1 MSQSAP
7 NLALVPVILSG
18 GSGTRL
24 WPMSRQLYP
33 KQFIPLTGD
42 LSLFQTTLRRLEGI
56 DNLAF
61 TLVVCNN
68 EHRFMAAEQVR
79 TIDAHDVRLMLEP
92 VGRNTAPAI
101 AAAALEICAQV
112 EDAVMLVLPADHII
126 KDTASFGAALTT
138 ARRAAADGH
147 LVTFGIIPE
156 RAETGYGYI
165 HRGAALA
172 GHDKG
177 GAAYT
182 VDAFREKPDQA
193 TAESYLAAG
202 DYFWNS
208 GMFCFAA
215 RRYLDEL
222 RTHAPQIF
230 EACVKAHEARARD
243 LDFIRLD
250 RSAFEASPRDS
261 IDYAVMEKT
270 ESAVVIPLKAGWS
283 DVGSWHSLWEAE
295 PHDGNGNIE
304 VGDIL
309 TEDCTGCYINAGHRL
324 VSAVGIKDQIIIE
337 TADAVLVVPRAR
349 AQDTK
354 HIVEQLKSRGR
365 TEATTHRKVYRPW
378 GDYEGIDLSGRFQV
392 KRITVNP
399 GGTLSLQMHHHRA
412 EHWVVVTGTAR
423 VTRGDEVF
431 LLSENESTFIPTG
444 TRHRLENPGKIPL
457 ELIEVQSGSYLG
469 EDDIVRFEDNYGR

>member
-7 NLALVPVILSG
+7 HLAIVPVILSG

-33 KQFIPLTGD
+33 KQFIPLTGN
-42 LSLFQTTLRRLEGI
+42 LSLFQATLQRLEGV
-56 DNLAF
+56 DNVAF

-79 TIDAHDVRLMLEP
+79 AIGAHNVPSLDVRIMLEP

-112 EDAVMLVLPADHII
+112 EDAIMLVLPADHII
-126 KDTASFGAALTT
+126 RDTEAFAAAVRTARGAA
-138 ARRAAADGH
+138 AAGY

-156 RAETGYGYI
+156 RAEIGYGYI
-165 HRGAALA
+165 QRGAALA
-172 GHDKG
+172 VDDHGHDG
-177 GAAYT
+177 EPAFR
-182 VDAFREKPDQA
+182 VDAFREKPDRA
-193 TAESYLAAG
+193 TAEAYLATG
-202 DYFWNS
+202 DYVWNS
-208 GMFCFAA
+208 GMFCFTA

-222 RTHAPQIF
+222 KTHAPRIY

-243 LDFIRLD
+243 LDLIRLD
-250 RSAFEASPRDS
+250 QAAFQASPSDS

-270 ESAVVIPLKAGWS
+270 SRAVVIPMRAGWS

-295 PHDGNGNIE
+295 SHDPNGNVEI
-304 VGDIL
+304 GDVL
-309 TEDCTGCYINAGHRL
+309 TDDCEGCYINAGHRL
-324 VSAVGIKDQIIIE
+324 VSAVGLRDQIVIE
-337 TADAVLVVPRAR
+337 TADAVLVVPRGR

-354 HIVEQLKSRGR
+354 HIVDQLKLRGR

-378 GDYEGIDLSGRFQV
+378 GAYEGVDLSGRFQV
-392 KRITVNP
+392 KRITVKP

-423 VTRGDEVF
+423 VTRGD
-431 LLSENESTFIPTG
+431 
-444 TRHRLENPGKIPL
+444 
-457 ELIEVQSGSYLG
+457 
-469 EDDIVRFEDNYGR
+469 